1 MPAEALTGSPCMQNM
16 KAKLSKFETEEG
28 RLKGLAVKTRPDDV
42 FIVTTPKAGTTWMQ
56 QICHQLRCLA
66 ASGDVQGMK
75 FEEISDVI
83 PFIELAGDLGID
95 LEAEQV
101 AQPRMFKTHC
111 WREHCPK
118 GAKYII
124 VVRDPIDVAVSF
136 YKFFEGWFF
145 EPGELDIS
153 EFVQDFILKRGK
165 PSSQMENA
173 SYWEHLLS
181 WWPHRHDSNVLWL
194 FYEDMLEDLEGTVR
208 KVAKFID
215 CGTKDDAIIEEAVKR
230 SSFKFMSENSHK
242 FDEHVSKRL
251 RNPAMGLP
259 PDAGSTGSK
268 VRQGSK
274 GSGKVKLPE
283 DIQAALYAKWAP
295 VSLL

>member
-1 MPAEALTGSPCMQNM
+1 MRKRVC
-16 KAKLSKFETEEG
+16 
-28 RLKGLAVKTRPDDV
+28 
-42 FIVTTPKAGTTWMQ
+42 
-56 QICHQLRCLA
+56 C
-66 ASGDVQGMK
+66 VQ
-75 FEEISDVI
+75 
-83 PFIELAGDLGID
+83 
-95 LEAEQV
+95 
-101 AQPRMFKTHC
+101 
-111 WREHCPK
+111 
-118 GAKYII
+118 
-124 VVRDPIDVAVSF
+124 
-136 YKFFEGWFF
+136 
-145 EPGELDIS
+145 
-153 EFVQDFILKRGK
+153 
-165 PSSQMENA
+165 
-173 SYWEHLLS
+173 
-181 WWPHRHDSNVLWL
+181 DSNVLWL

-295 VSLL
+295 VQEVTGFETYEDMRRAGISTESTICDGFGCVLS